1 MRLHTRKVL
10 DRAFSGLGFFS
21 IALMAAALI
30 ILLAPIFTRG
40 AGAFVFRGTVEF
52 RRVMAERFDRG
63 DRAAVA
69 RVFSSGLPRPQ
80 EVVLQLWR
88 MMFDPLA
95 GKSLLGHVWAST
107 QRILIGFTIA
117 SLVAVPLGLMM
128 ALNRYVNAIVKP
140 LFDLLKPMP
149 PLAWISIAILWFGI
163 GETSKVFIII
173 IGTFVPCLLD
183 AYNGVR
189 LVEPELY
196 DVIRMLGGNRRH
208 EIIQVCFPAAFPAIF
223 AGLQIALSIAWS
235 CVLAAELVSARSGM
249 GFIIILGMN
258 LSRPAMV
265 VGGMVV
271 IALVAWTMSQL
282 VSGLERFVCPWK
294 REIDGR

>member
-1 MRLHTRKVL
+1 MVDIANEVKQQVQERRPLTLSIVL
-10 DRAFSGLGFFS
+10 KNRWFLYGVSMLTFF
-21 IALMAAALI
+21 L
-30 ILLAPIFTRG
+30 
-40 AGAFVFRGTVEF
+40 VW
-52 RRVMAERFDRG
+52 DQ
-63 DRAAVA
+63 AAVA
-69 RVFSSGLPRPQ
+69 RVFSSGLPRPY

-88 MMFDPLA
+88 MLFDPLA

-196 DVIRMLGGNRRH
+196 DVIRMLGGKRRH

-235 CVLAAELVSARSGM
+235 CVLAAELVSARSGL

-294 REIDGR
+294 REIDSR

>member
-1 MRLHTRKVL
+1 VTDAANEIRKEVREKRPLTLLTVL
-10 DRAFSGLGFFS
+10 KNRWFLYALSVTAFFLLWDRVA
-21 IALMAAALI
+21 I
-30 ILLAPIFTRG
+30 
-40 AGAFVFRGTVEF
+40 
-52 RRVMAERFDRG
+52 
-63 DRAAVA
+63 A
-69 RVFSSGLPRPQ
+69 RVFSSGLPRPYD
-80 EVVLQLWR
+80 VVLQLWTL
-88 MMFDPLA
+88 MFDPLA

-117 SLVAVPLGLMM
+117 SLIAVPLGLMM

-149 PLAWISIAILWFGI
+149 PIAWISIAILWFGI
-163 GETSKVFIII
+163 GETSKVFIIVV
-173 IGTFVPCLLD
+173 GTFVPCLLN

-196 DVIRMLGGNRRH
+196 DVIRMLGGSRRD

-223 AGLQIALSIAWS
+223 AGLQISLSIAWT
-235 CVLAAELVSARSGM
+235 CVLAAELVSARSGL

-258 LSRPAMV
+258 LSRPALI

-271 IALVAWTMSQL
+271 IALVAWGMTLL
-282 VSGLERFVCPWK
+282 VTGLEKLVCPWK
-294 REIDGR
+294 REIEGL

>member
-1 MRLHTRKVL
+1 MVDIANEIQQQVRERKPLTPTVML
-10 DRAFSGLGFFS
+10 KNRWFLYGVSLIFFFLVWDS
-21 IALMAAALI
+21 AARMFA
-30 ILLAPIFTRG
+30 
-40 AGAFVFRGTVEF
+40 
-52 RRVMAERFDRG
+52 
-63 DRAAVA
+63 
-69 RVFSSGLPRPQ
+69 SGLPRPHN
-80 EVVLQLWR
+80 VVLQLWL
-88 MMFDPLA
+88 MLFDPLA

-196 DVIRMLGGNRRH
+196 DVVRMLGGNRRD
-208 EIIQVCFPAAFPAIF
+208 EIIHVCFPAAFPAIF

-235 CVLAAELVSARSGM
+235 CVLAAELVSARSGL

-258 LSRPAMV
+258 LSRPAMI

-271 IALVAWTMSQL
+271 IALVSWGMSQL
-282 VSGLERFVCPWK
+282 VSLLERFVCPWK
-294 REIDGR
+294 REIDSR

>member
-1 MRLHTRKVL
+1 VVDIANELTQRIQERKPLTPAMILRNRWFLYAVSML
-10 DRAFSGLGFFS
+10 AF
-21 IALMAAALI
+21 
-30 ILLAPIFTRG
+30 
-40 AGAFVFRGTVEF
+40 FVVWDT
-52 RRVMAERFDRG
+52 
-63 DRAAVA
+63 VA
-69 RVFSSGLPRPQ
+69 RVFSSGLPRPY

-88 MMFDPLA
+88 MLFDPLA
-95 GKSLLGHVWAST
+95 GKSLLGHAWAST

-196 DVIRMLGGNRRH
+196 DVIRMLGGNRRD

-235 CVLAAELVSARSGM
+235 CVLAAELVSARSGL

-258 LSRPAMV
+258 LSRPAMI

-271 IALVAWTMSQL
+271 IALVSWSMSQL
-282 VSGLERFVCPWK
+282 VSALERFVCPWK
-294 REIDGR
+294 REIDSR

>member
-1 MRLHTRKVL
+1 MVDIANEIKQQVQERRPLTSAMILTNRWFLYSVSML
-10 DRAFSGLGFFS
+10 AFF
-21 IALMAAALI
+21 
-30 ILLAPIFTRG
+30 LAWD
-40 AGAFVFRGTVEF
+40 
-52 RRVMAERFDRG
+52 M
-63 DRAAVA
+63 AAVA
-69 RVFSSGLPRPQ
+69 RVFSSGLPRPY

-95 GKSLLGHVWAST
+95 GKSLLGHIWAST

-235 CVLAAELVSARSGM
+235 CVLAAELVSARSGL

-271 IALVAWTMSQL
+271 IALVAWSMSQL

-294 REIDGR
+294 REIDSR

>member
-1 MRLHTRKVL
+1 MVDIANEIKQQVQERRPLTLSMILMNRWLLYGVSML
-10 DRAFSGLGFFS
+10 AFFL
-21 IALMAAALI
+21 
-30 ILLAPIFTRG
+30 
-40 AGAFVFRGTVEF
+40 VW
-52 RRVMAERFDRG
+52 

-69 RVFSSGLPRPQ
+69 RVFSSGLPRPY

-235 CVLAAELVSARSGM
+235 CVLAAELVSARSGL

-271 IALVAWTMSQL
+271 IALVAWVMSQL
-282 VSGLERFVCPWK
+282 VSGLERLVCPWK

>member
-1 MRLHTRKVL
+1 MVDIANEIQQQVRERKPLTPTVML
-10 DRAFSGLGFFS
+10 KNRWFLYGVSLMFFFLVWDS
-21 IALMAAALI
+21 AARMFA
-30 ILLAPIFTRG
+30 
-40 AGAFVFRGTVEF
+40 
-52 RRVMAERFDRG
+52 
-63 DRAAVA
+63 
-69 RVFSSGLPRPQ
+69 SGLPRPHN
-80 EVVLQLWR
+80 VVLQLWL
-88 MMFDPLA
+88 MLFDPLA

-196 DVIRMLGGNRRH
+196 DVVRMLGGNRRD
-208 EIIQVCFPAAFPAIF
+208 EILHVCFPAAFPAIF

-235 CVLAAELVSARSGM
+235 CVLAAELVSARSGL

-258 LSRPAMV
+258 LSRPAMI

-271 IALVAWTMSQL
+271 IALVSWGMSQL
-282 VSGLERFVCPWK
+282 VSLLERFVCPWK
-294 REIDGR
+294 REIDSR